1 MAPCFISLGFI
12 CADADAD
19 ADVKRG
25 SLHRAPACKD
35 TILL

>member
-12 CADADAD
+12 CADAD